1 MFFLLG
7 LSTNLEK
14 DMLDNMNWIMMVFF
28 VITLMR
34 ILDIFLFSKYQ
45 QKEHIISN
53 GHKMKDGVYL

>member
-45 QKEHIISN
+45 QKEHIIPN
-53 GHKMKDGVYL
+53 GHKMKDDVYL